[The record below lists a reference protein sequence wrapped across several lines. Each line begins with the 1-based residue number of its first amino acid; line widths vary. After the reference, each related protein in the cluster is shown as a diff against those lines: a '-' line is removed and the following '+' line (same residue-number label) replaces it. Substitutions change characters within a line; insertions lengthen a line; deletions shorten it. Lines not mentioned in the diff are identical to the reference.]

1 MIETERLILRP
12 WRDEDRAPLASMHA
26 DPEVMHDHP
35 SLLTRAESD
44 AKLDRY
50 AAAFEQNGFGR
61 MAVQR
66 RDGEFLGYVGIMP
79 IYPIQAAILGPG
91 VEIGWRLVRRAWGQG
106 LATEAARAALADG
119 FANHGFAEVLSYTSP
134 SNLRSQAVMVRLGL
148 SREQDRDFSYVND
161 GVRYEAVVF
170 AAHPSKR

>member
-12 WRDEDRAPLASMHA
+12 WRDEDRGPLAAMHT

-35 SLLTRAESD
+35 RLMTRAESD

-50 AAAFEQNGFGR
+50 AATFQELGFGR

-79 IYPIQAAILGPG
+79 IYPIQAAIIGQG
-91 VEIGWRLVRRAWGQG
+91 VEIGWRLVRKAWGQG
-106 LATEAARAALADG
+106 FATEATRAALADG
-119 FANHGFAEVLSYTSP
+119 FANHAFQKVLSYTAP
-134 SNLRSQAVMVRLGL
+134 SNTRSQAVMVRLGL
-148 SREQDRDFSYVND
+148 DRRSELDFAYLND

-170 AAHPSKR
+170 AAWPPA